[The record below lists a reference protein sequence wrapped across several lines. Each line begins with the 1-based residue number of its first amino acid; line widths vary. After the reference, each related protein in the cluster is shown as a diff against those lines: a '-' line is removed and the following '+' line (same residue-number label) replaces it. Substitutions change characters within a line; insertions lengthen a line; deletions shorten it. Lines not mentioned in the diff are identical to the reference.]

1 MLAVLILIQVYM
13 SWTNVSVPVPRL
25 QLAGFTRISLKNG
38 ASQTLRFTIKGEQMA
53 VWMDDNSGFGVP
65 RGMMTVYAGG
75 QQPNQSVNIG
85 SNVLKASFLIQ

>member
-1 MLAVLILIQVYM
+1 M
-13 SWTNVSVPVPRL
+13 SWTNVSVPVPFR
-25 QLAGFTRISLKNG
+25 QLAGFTRASLKNG

-53 VWMDDNSGFGVP
+53 VWMDDNRGFEIP

-75 QQPNQSVNIG
+75 QQPNQSVNVG